1 MCGGGCC
8 VCCSV
13 AELSLSK
20 PTLNNSSMLMHSR
33 PHADN
38 AHHGNM
44 CWRMPGLHRQGQ
56 LVLAPRFFLLS
67 ICLKQMASLRM
78 GGGGGGTPMHKPWR
92 VHVWPTTHGRHNVGG
107 AVDLLTSS
115 RTWMELGVICCA
127 SFKELA
133 ASFSCPHMRK
143 ISAVLHHSQAQ
154 HSLLKLPVCGLL
166 SRSLLAKDS
175 SSLLEPITI
184 LGRSPLACWWAWS
197 ASRHTLSASWL
208 PSSMDT
214 NWIRLIVS
222 LRRK

>member
-1 MCGGGCC
+1 
-8 VCCSV
+8 
-13 AELSLSK
+13 
-20 PTLNNSSMLMHSR
+20 
-33 PHADN
+33 
-38 AHHGNM
+38 
-44 CWRMPGLHRQGQ
+44 
-56 LVLAPRFFLLS
+56 
-67 ICLKQMASLRM
+67 
-78 GGGGGGTPMHKPWR
+78 
-92 VHVWPTTHGRHNVGG
+92 
-107 AVDLLTSS
+107 
-115 RTWMELGVICCA
+115 MELGVICCA

-222 LRRK
+222 LRRKGHSGRRWGGLGKR